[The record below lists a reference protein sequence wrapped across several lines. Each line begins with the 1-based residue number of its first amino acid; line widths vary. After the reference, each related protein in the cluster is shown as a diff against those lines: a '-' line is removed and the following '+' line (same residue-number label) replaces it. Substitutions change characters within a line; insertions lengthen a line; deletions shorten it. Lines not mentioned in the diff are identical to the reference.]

1 MLLSLWHRLNANRVL
16 VKKLGSDFFT
26 EATIRRATE
35 DYIEPYCQVFDPSRA
50 EEPRRAFSPRANLF
64 EVIDNILSHPTG
76 HRYLIMLADAG
87 MGKTAFLLNYYARYQ
102 LKRRRRYE
110 LALVPLEIP
119 NADKYIEQIENKPNT
134 VLFLDAFDEDTLA
147 IVDHAARLR
156 DLLMLTCNFSRVL
169 ITCRTQFFPKE
180 EEIPRETGIVR
191 VGPQAAGEREYVFHK
206 LYLSPFTDEQAKA
219 YLKQR
224 FPIWQFRRRKR
235 AQMMIEKIPDLSARP
250 MLLANIEYLVY
261 TEPVIKYSIELYEMM
276 VEAWVAR
283 EESKGY
289 GLRKDQLSQFSES
302 LAVDLYVNREYRGAE
317 RIPRE
322 ELAVLAK
329 EWGIPLEDLQLSGRS
344 LLNRDAEGN
353 YKFAHRSVMEY
364 LFVRRVINNEK
375 AHKKVEWTDQMK
387 VFLREMVRKCVAEQK
402 LIPFRLTPARSISLR
417 SDPCLNLK
425 AEDLSIRLKQ
435 LDFYDTKMNTAG
447 KGLIAQ
453 LEVLGQPGMELVVDF
468 ETGLM
473 WQKSGTD
480 SSITYK
486 GAEKHLHKSNLQNWG
501 GYDDW
506 RIPTVEEVMSL
517 ITPTKHGKL
526 YLSSIFSDPQ
536 RVIWTSDKINAR
548 TPWVVAFDPA
558 SCYAVSSDFSYY
570 VRFVRS
576 A

>member
-1 MLLSLWHRLNANRVL
+1 ML
-16 VKKLGSDFFT
+16 
-26 EATIRRATE
+26 
-35 DYIEPYCQVFDPSRA
+35 DPSTA
-50 EEPRRAFSPRANLF
+50 EEPRLVFSPRENLF
-64 EVIDNILSHPTG
+64 EVIDSILSHPAE

-87 MGKTAFLLNYYARYQ
+87 MGKTAFLLNYYVRHRR
-102 LKRRRRYE
+102 KRRRRYE
-110 LALVPLEIP
+110 LALVPLGIP
-119 NADKYIEQIENKPNT
+119 NADKYIEQIENKPDT

-156 DLLMLTCNFSRVL
+156 DLLMLTRNFSRVL
-169 ITCRTQFFPKE
+169 ITCRKQFFPKE

-191 VGPQAAGEREYVFHK
+191 VGPLAAGENAEYVFHK
-206 LYLSPFTDEQAKA
+206 LYLSPFTDVQAKA
-219 YLKQR
+219 YLRQR
-224 FPIWQFRRRKR
+224 FPIWQFRRRKL
-235 AQMMIEKIPDLSARP
+235 AQMMIENIPELKARP
-250 MLLANIEYLVY
+250 MLLAYIEDLVY
-261 TEPVIKYSIELYEMM
+261 TEPAIKYSIELYEML
-276 VEAWVAR
+276 VEAWLAR
-283 EESKGY
+283 EESKVY
-289 GLRKDQLSQFSES
+289 GLRKEQLSQFSES
-302 LAVDLYVNREYRGAE
+302 LAVDLYINREHRGAE

-329 EWGIPLEDLQLSGRS
+329 EWGIPLEDWQLSGRS

-364 LFVRRVINNEK
+364 LFVRRAIKNEK
-375 AHKKVEWTDQMK
+375 ARKKVEWTDQMK

-453 LEVLGQPGMELVVDF
+453 LEVLGQPGVELVVDF

-473 WQKSGTD
+473 WQKSGSD
-480 SSITYK
+480 SSMPYK
-486 GAEKHLHKSNLQNWG
+486 GAEKHLCKLNQQNWG

-506 RIPTVEEVMSL
+506 RIPTIEEAMSL
-517 ITPTKHGKL
+517 ITPIKSCKL
-526 YLSSIFSDPQ
+526 YHSPIFSDLQ

-558 SCYAVSSDFSYY
+558 TCYTVSSDFSYY

-576 A
+576 G